1 MMRLGV
7 IMSFGLVACTAAG
20 ADTSMESF
28 KAQAVANA
36 PLEREIAASVTFFS
50 CDEHPNPDRFDAI
63 CEVCNVDFYPD
74 KDLPFNADPD
84 TDAPVVGV
92 KGWAT
97 HYYHEFKPWG
107 DDPEPRI
114 SVTGERAS
122 QKFETTSLS
131 VRAINVLFD
140 EANAWCR
147 ERGDGEQT
155 ILKREIEAFV
165 EGQQS

>member
-1 MMRLGV
+1 M
-7 IMSFGLVACTAAG
+7 
-20 ADTSMESF
+20 
-28 KAQAVANA
+28 
-36 PLEREIAASVTFFS
+36 TFFS
-50 CDEHPNPDRFDAI
+50 CDAHPNPDRYDAI
-63 CEVCNVDFYPD
+63 CEVCNVDVYPD

-84 TDAPVVGV
+84 TEAPIVGV

-114 SVTGERAS
+114 SSTGERAS
-122 QKFETTSLS
+122 QKFETTSIS
-131 VRAINVLFD
+131 IRAINVLFD

-155 ILKREIEAFV
+155 ILKREVVAFV